1 MINTW
6 NESLLHEELKQYY
19 SEDSGLTEIPLEGS
33 ICDAL
38 KSDGTII
45 EIQTAN
51 LGKLRGKLEKLTKNH
66 KVNIVYPVARMTMI
80 ETYTPDN
87 ELKSRRKSPKKGTVY
102 QVFSEL
108 TGLWPLL
115 SNDNLTLSIA
125 YADILEIR
133 VADGT
138 GSWRRKGVRKE
149 DRKLIK
155 LHETQTLSGLSD
167 FAGLIPDSLG
177 NSFTVADLSASG
189 AGAHAGKMAWVL
201 RKCGLLALSGK
212 QGRAYLYSRNY
223 IKSGSDIRILVPS
236 PTRED
241 ISTSP

>member
-33 ICDAL
+33 ICDAI
-38 KSDGTII
+38 KRDGTII

-51 LGKLRGKLEKLTKNH
+51 LGKLRDKLEKLTTNH
-66 KVNIVYPVARMTMI
+66 RVNLVYPIARMTMI
-80 ETYTPDN
+80 ETYTPER
-87 ELKSRRKSPKKGTVY
+87 ELKSRRKSPKKGSVY
-102 QVFSEL
+102 QVFGEL
-108 TGLWPLL
+108 TRLWPLL
-115 SNDNLTLSIA
+115 SNDNLTISLA

-155 LHETQTLSGLSD
+155 LHETQSLSGLSD
-167 FAGLIPDSLG
+167 YAALIPITLG
-177 NSFTVADLSASG
+177 DSFTVADLSAAG

-201 RKCGLLALSGK
+201 RKCGILALSGK

-223 IKSGSDIRILVPS
+223 IKRGNEIRILVPS
-236 PTRED
+236 PTCEK